1 MKKMLH
7 VFLFHFEYLI
17 NVKYYEFT
25 LVFKI
30 IQRAYD
36 LTILFNEKLSNINTY
51 FSISNILKC

>member
-7 VFLFHFEYLI
+7 VFLFHFEYFI